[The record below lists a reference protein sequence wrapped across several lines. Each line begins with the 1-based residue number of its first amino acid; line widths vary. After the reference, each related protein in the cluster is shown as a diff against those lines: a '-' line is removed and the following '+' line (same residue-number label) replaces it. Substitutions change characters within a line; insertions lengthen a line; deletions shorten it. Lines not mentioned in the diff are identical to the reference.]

1 MIYIWYIFT
10 YCIDIHT
17 SYVIDGRQLLYF
29 LDMFFAVLFNSI
41 FNPFATWPWLFQQT
55 SSNFCSI
62 SCYMSSFLINC
73 YIDTENPRDVFPTC
87 PVFIATTGEAPCDTA
102 QLLGASED
110 WVFRPLFWGW
120 SLKEFPEILSE
131 RTTWEVLVTIWPEF
145 YGCFAYVF
153 QIDCWCNCWIMFFF
167 QERGYDE
174 WFFIGVT
181 LGWHVYCRMFRLF
194 FAWKNSVWIRTYDL
208 EVKIVLDC
216 QAAATTKER
225 YGFARLFTDLS
236 RGHPKMP

>member
-17 SYVIDGRQLLYF
+17 SYVIDGWQLLYF

-167 QERGYDE
+167 SRERIWRMVFHWSD
-174 WFFIGVT
+174 FRVT
-181 LGWHVYCRMFRLF
+181 RLLQDVPF
-194 FAWKNSVWIRTYDL
+194 VF
-208 EVKIVLDC
+208 C
-216 QAAATTKER
+216 MKEF
-225 YGFARLFTDLS
+225 GLNPHIWS
-236 RGHPKMP
+236 RG